1 MSALTYATAKLLR
14 LLPREQISRACG
26 KLADLSWHPSVGSA
40 VVGVYG
46 KLLDV
51 DFEECEGAPSE
62 AGWKS
67 FDEFFTRPLRA
78 GRRPIAGDSHTV
90 VSPADGK
97 VVAIDRIDRHANLVV
112 KGRPY
117 KVHELLAD
125 KQEAERYVGGTG
137 CVVYLSPRD
146 YHRVHSPAAGLVT
159 RVNSIAGEY
168 YPVNAVGER
177 HIENL
182 FAINRRVS
190 ISIDTPPESNL
201 GRVTVVMVA
210 AIVVG
215 RVTVVGIN
223 EKDVPH
229 GAHRIDPPLPL
240 KRGDELGMFHLGS
253 TAVVLLEG
261 RASDKIH
268 AQVGPIRYGEAL
280 TSSAASGKHGNG
292 GGARA

>member
-26 KLADLSWHPSVGSA
+26 RLADTNWHPSIGRA
-40 VVGVYG
+40 VVGAYG
-46 KLLDV
+46 KMMDV
-51 DFEECEGAPSE
+51 DFEESEGPPND
-62 AGWKS
+62 AGWTS
-67 FDEFFTRPLRA
+67 FDEFFTRPLKN

-97 VVAIDRIDRHANLVV
+97 VVAIDRIDRHANLIV

-146 YHRVHSPAAGLVT
+146 YHRVHAPVAGLVSH
-159 RVNSIAGEY
+159 VSSIAGEY
-168 YPVNAVGER
+168 YPVNAIGER

-190 ISIDTPPESNL
+190 IAIDTPAESNL

-223 EKDVPH
+223 ERDVPH
-229 GAHRIDPPLPL
+229 GPHRIDPPLPL
-240 KRGDELGMFHLGS
+240 QRGDEIGMFHLGS

-261 RASDKIH
+261 KASDKIH
-268 AQVGPIRYGEAL
+268 AQVGPIRYGEPL
-280 TSSAASGKHGNG
+280 TSSSGG
-292 GGARA
+292 RA